1 MEEKLC
7 IKKEGLL
14 AEELLEKGFPESE
27 PHGKAS
33 QRRACGGTPG
43 RSIQTIAISGYWIK
57 PPIIL
62 N

>member
-1 MEEKLC
+1 MH
-7 IKKEGLL
+7 KERG
-14 AEELLEKGFPESE
+14 APSRGTPREGFPESE

-43 RSIQTIAISGYWIK
+43 RSIQTVAISGYWLK
-57 PPIIL
+57 PLIIL